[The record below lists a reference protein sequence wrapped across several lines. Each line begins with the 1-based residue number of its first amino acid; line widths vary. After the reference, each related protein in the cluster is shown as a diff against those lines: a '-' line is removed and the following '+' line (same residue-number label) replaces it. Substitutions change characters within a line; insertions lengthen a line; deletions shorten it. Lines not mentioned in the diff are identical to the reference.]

1 MPTTRRGEAL
11 RQQQGDEGNITLTEE
26 EIVAER
32 GHADEAASAGSRS
45 TEPAPHF
52 TQDFIST
59 LIETITR
66 AQVEANRSLVNTLM
80 GSGGDFRASTPV
92 GPPPFSNATGGGTAV
107 AAPPPCSDANFVK
120 CTARFDGTSP
130 DAEVLEAFLDA
141 VEIYKECAA
150 VSDEHA
156 LRGLPMLLEG
166 EAAVWWRGVKAS
178 VTTWADAT
186 ARLRATYGV
195 AQPAHLILREIFARE
210 QQEERA
216 ESFICRVRALIAR
229 LPYNIDQTLQTDIC
243 YGLLHR
249 RVVKRVPRD
258 SVRGLDDL
266 LHKAR
271 IAEDTYKASK
281 VNFDKVR
288 NNNSTEIPVAS
299 TTDRVLTQSSS
310 ATTDATSSRCNNRS
324 RPRCSFCKLFGHV
337 SDECRNRERANS
349 KNINTTPREVRCYGC
364 GKQGVRLGGGDLFFF
379 HSVYIVG
386 GGGGSKCDICA
397 KPTSK
402 SEGKTSFNNVDVDF
416 CPYNSDVEDNNLDID
431 SCVNITNVSTYDNH
445 PMVNVSVMG
454 RSGVAI
460 VDTGATHSIASPL
473 LHRILVGS
481 GIQFNKTKRFV
492 RLADGTQGWRDLLS
506 AEIEVI
512 IVGRR
517 VKCQFLVLPGSN
529 IRTLLG
535 VDFLTRAGMVL
546 DVARRTWSFS
556 DSPEHCYDFVR
567 SYTLDLDDSPDAGLL
582 HTAAYDSLA
591 LRPDE
596 GCKLTPEQRRTLNEF
611 IEGRAPQ
618 FARDGHSPAY
628 LTFGRELRTP
638 TDSAI
643 DMRAVIDNDN
653 FVPSITPYLKKIATT
668 LDEARDVHEKAQA
681 VQKENADQKRRPPP
695 NYKVG
700 DLVLLKTQGPNDAG
714 RGQSAKFIPRRDGP
728 YKIGKI
734 ISSTTYGLESL
745 QTGRDVGK
753 YHVSHLTPFAGQ
765 VELPVREKRKR
776 GRPRSNRNESAFDA
790 LIGWFIRAGQSKR
803 RTRTRFVF
811 VQRKVNSY

>member
-1 MPTTRRGEAL
+1 MPTTRRGETL

-32 GHADEAASAGSRS
+32 GHADVAASAGSRS

-52 TQDFIST
+52 TQEFLST

-107 AAPPPCSDANFVK
+107 AAPPCSEANFVK

-229 LPYNIDQTLQTDIC
+229 LPYTLDQTLETDIC

-258 SVRGLDDL
+258 CVRSLDDL

-281 VNFDKVR
+281 VNTSKVR
-288 NNNSTEIPVAS
+288 NNNNSNQISVSP
-299 TTDRVLTQSSS
+299 TTDRVLAQSSS
-310 ATTDATSSRCNNRS
+310 AITDATPSRCNNRS

-364 GKQGVRLGGGDLFFF
+364 GKQGVVR
-379 HSVYIVG
+379 
-386 GGGGSKCDICA
+386 SKCDICA

-460 VDTGATHSIASPL
+460 VDAGATHSIASPL
-473 LHRILVGS
+473 LYRILVGS

-618 FARDGHSPAY
+618 YSLEADEAEDCRLVVPEHERRQVMAELHDAPTAGHFGVERTFTSSPSV
-628 LTFGRELRTP
+628 LRPSYDTTP
-638 TDSAI
+638 HNPYSL
-643 DMRAVIDNDN
+643 
-653 FVPSITPYLKKIATT
+653 PSITPYLKKIATT

-681 VQKENADQKRRPPP
+681 VQKESADQKRRPPP

-776 GRPRSNRNESAFDA
+776 GRPRRYLD
-790 LIGWFIRAGQSKR
+790 
-803 RTRTRFVF
+803 
-811 VQRKVNSY
+811 

>member
-32 GHADEAASAGSRS
+32 GHADVAASAGSRP

-52 TQDFIST
+52 TQEFLST

-107 AAPPPCSDANFVK
+107 AAPPCSEANFVK

-216 ESFICRVRALIAR
+216 ETFICRVRALIAR
-229 LPYNIDQTLQTDIC
+229 LPYTLDQTLQTDIC
-243 YGLLHR
+243 YGLLHQ

-266 LHKAR
+266 LNKAR
-271 IAEDTYKASK
+271 IAEDTYKSSK
-281 VNFDKVR
+281 AKSVKVS
-288 NNNSTEIPVAS
+288 NNNLTEIPVAS

-310 ATTDATSSRCNNRS
+310 ATTGATSSRCNNRS

-337 SDECRNRERANS
+337 SDECRNREKANS

-364 GKQGVRLGGGDLFFF
+364 GKQGVVR
-379 HSVYIVG
+379 
-386 GGGGSKCDICA
+386 SKCDICA

-416 CPYNSDVEDNNLDID
+416 CPFNSDVEDNNLDID
-431 SCVNITNVSTYDNH
+431 SCVSITSAYLSTRDDH
-445 PMVNVSVMG
+445 PMVNISIAG
-454 RSGVAI
+454 RRGVAV

-473 LHRILVGS
+473 LHRILVNS
-481 GIQFNKTKRFV
+481 GVRFTETRRFV
-492 RLADGTQGWRDLLS
+492 RLADGTQGWRNLLS
-506 AEIEVI
+506 AETDVI

-517 VKCQFLVLPGSN
+517 VRCQFLVLPGRN
-529 IRTLLG
+529 VRTLLG
-535 VDFLTRAGMVL
+535 VDFLTRAGMVI
-546 DVARRTWSFS
+546 DVARRKWSFS
-556 DSPEHCYDFVR
+556 DNPKRRYDFVYN
-567 SYTLDLDDSPDAGLL
+567 YTLGSNNSVDAGLL
-582 HTAAYDSLA
+582 HTTSADDPAPRPREGKFTPARRRTPSACILDRTPRAARDREAAVFAAVS
-591 LRPDE
+591 R
-596 GCKLTPEQRRTLNEF
+596 CTPEVRMS
-611 IEGRAPQ
+611 IV
-618 FARDGHSPAY
+618 
-628 LTFGRELRTP
+628 
-638 TDSAI
+638 
-643 DMRAVIDNDN
+643 DMESDE
-653 FVPSITPYLKKIATT
+653 PS
-668 LDEARDVHEKAQA
+668 
-681 VQKENADQKRRPPP
+681 
-695 NYKVG
+695 
-700 DLVLLKTQGPNDAG
+700 
-714 RGQSAKFIPRRDGP
+714 
-728 YKIGKI
+728 
-734 ISSTTYGLESL
+734 
-745 QTGRDVGK
+745 
-753 YHVSHLTPFAGQ
+753 
-765 VELPVREKRKR
+765 R
-776 GRPRSNRNESAFDA
+776 GRPRSD
-790 LIGWFIRAGQSKR
+790 R
-803 RTRTRFVF
+803 RYEYTFSDYTRQVISL
-811 VQRKVNSY
+811 VI